1 MYIYIIIALICLII
15 AIFCYIANRNK
26 AALMSLVGV
35 IASVI
40 GVLATVIGDTGGP
53 EPTPSPATTPPAI
66 SDTLPPT
73 PTPTPTPTPKPATHE
88 DEMADGDARVVYPD
102 ESSWLSEIESKY
114 VRSEKG
120 NCIIL
125 RWRLDEHF
133 DYSGDNLLMRV
144 PEGTLVEVLAR
155 QDGFSLI
162 KVQDGVVGWVPS
174 RLLGDS

>member
-40 GVLATVIGDTGGP
+40 GVLATVIDSTGGP
-53 EPTPSPATTPPAI
+53 PSTTPPATTPPVI
-66 SDTLPPT
+66 SATLPPT
-73 PTPTPTPTPKPATHE
+73 PEPIEKPTTHK
-88 DEMADGDARVVYPD
+88 DEIVDCDDRVVYPD

-133 DYSGDNLLMRV
+133 DYNGDNLLMRV

-162 KVQDGVVGWVPS
+162 KVQDGVAGWVPS